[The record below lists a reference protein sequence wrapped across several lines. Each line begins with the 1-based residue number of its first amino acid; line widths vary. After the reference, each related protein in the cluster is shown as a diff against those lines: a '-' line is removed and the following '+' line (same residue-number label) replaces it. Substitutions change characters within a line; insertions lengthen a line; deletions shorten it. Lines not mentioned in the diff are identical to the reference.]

1 MTSTNRVVWLPFLF
15 TAVLSAI
22 CLVTNVV
29 TVGSGAWVP
38 AFLCFLPMAFLFSGF
53 AQSRSQQ
60 RIAALEAQLAERV
73 R

>member
-1 MTSTNRVVWLPFLF
+1 MTLTKREVWLPFLF
-15 TAVLSAI
+15 AVALSGI
-22 CLVTNVV
+22 CLVTHVV

-53 AQSRSQQ
+53 AQSRCQQ
-60 RIAALEAQLAERV
+60 RIAALEAQLGERV